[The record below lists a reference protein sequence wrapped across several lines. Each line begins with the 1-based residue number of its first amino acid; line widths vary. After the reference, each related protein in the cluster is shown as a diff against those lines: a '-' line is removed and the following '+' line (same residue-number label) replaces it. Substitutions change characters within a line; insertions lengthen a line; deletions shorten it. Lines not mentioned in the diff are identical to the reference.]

1 MRDVANRAHVSVR
14 TVSRVINGQGEITE
28 ATRQRVLTTIDE
40 MDYRPSKLARGLVS
54 RHTDT
59 IGLIVG
65 DIANPFFS
73 EIARAMQDRARAAGY
88 DVFFCNSGGSWEE
101 ELRALHSLADHGV
114 DGIVISPS
122 PGLTAER
129 IKPFADR
136 FCPIVTLVYP
146 LAHPHISSIQS
157 EIRKGA
163 RQAVEY
169 LIDKG
174 HTTIAML
181 AGPAP
186 TPMIHWRVEGY
197 RDALLAHGLPFRAE
211 LVCSGAPVFERGRAS
226 THEILSRFPE
236 VTAIFAYNDLLA
248 LGAIRACREL
258 GRRVPEDCAIIGFDD
273 IPLADWVT
281 PALTTV
287 RMDKQALGDRAVARL
302 LEMLDAPELQ
312 YAPVFIPA
320 ELVVRESA

>member
-28 ATRQRVLTTIDE
+28 ATRQRVLATIDE

-73 EIARAMQDRARAAGY
+73 EIARAMQDKARAAGY

-146 LAHPHISSIQS
+146 LAHPHISSILS

-163 RQAVEY
+163 CQAVEY

-186 TPMIHWRVEGY
+186 TAMIHWRVKGY
-197 RDALLAHGLPFRAE
+197 RDALLAHDLPFRAE
-211 LVCSGAPVFERGRAS
+211 LVCSGAPVFERGHAS
-226 THEILSRFPE
+226 TRDILTRFPE

-287 RMDKQALGDRAVARL
+287 RMDKQALGDQAVARL
-302 LEMLDAPELQ
+302 LEMLAAPEDSFP
-312 YAPVFIPA
+312 PVLVPT
-320 ELVVRESA
+320 ELILRESA

>member
-1 MRDVANRAHVSVR
+1 MSRTELHVSVR

-28 ATRQRVLTTIDE
+28 ATRQRVLATIDE

-73 EIARAMQDRARAAGY
+73 EIARAMQDKARAAGY

-146 LAHPHISSIQS
+146 LAHPHISSILVGDPKRRMPGRGVSHRQRPHHDRHVGRS
-157 EIRKGA
+157 GPNADDPLAREGLSRRPAGA
-163 RQAVEY
+163 RSAVP
-169 LIDKG
+169 
-174 HTTIAML
+174 MQSWS
-181 AGPAP
+181 AP
-186 TPMIHWRVEGY
+186 GTPT
-197 RDALLAHGLPFRAE
+197 
-211 LVCSGAPVFERGRAS
+211 FERGHAS
-226 THEILSRFPE
+226 TREILTRFPE

-287 RMDKQALGDRAVARL
+287 RMDKQALGAQAVARL
-302 LEMLDAPELQ
+302 LEMLDEPEVQ